1 MKTIQVLSTV
11 TSDIDF
17 EAATYVVASYSQLD
31 LDTKEAIFA
40 CLSNNKAKET
50 LAFKIS
56 KHCPNEVAA
65 CLAYKGNS
73 LVGWALKKK
82 GETSLLAGKVT
93 TKCNNVGVEVAAALT
108 KFKDA

>member
-31 LDTKEAIFA
+31 TETKESIFSS
-40 CLSNNKAKET
+40 LPSKKSIET
-50 LAFKIS
+50 LAYEIS
-56 KHCPNEVAA
+56 LQSPSEVSA

-82 GETSLLAGKVT
+82 GETSLLASCIQGRKEAI
-93 TKCNNVGVEVAAALT
+93 EVSAALR
-108 KFKDA
+108 KFKES